1 MNQKEVFDA
10 EALPIH
16 GLFLTKGGGAGFRI
30 PLYQRTYDWKE
41 DNVKRIF
48 EDIGTGLSWRRQEDN
63 SLTFIGTV
71 IFLVEDTD
79 EKDFDNVSM
88 SVVDGQQRLTT
99 ITLMASQL
107 FVALRLNF
115 EKIKEGLESEIEEWV
130 KGEVDYLALQLQDLI
145 YGTIKISGGKVIP
158 FPRIVREYQDNRG
171 KSRHTAY
178 YKSVVGKYLHDFS
191 QNIFK
196 EKVVPFEINV
206 DLDSEGADTFLSNL
220 ESINGFID
228 SIISIE
234 DSDIPLPYLKDFK
247 NRGYYTLFKKID
259 GDPNQ
264 FLTKIIN
271 NCSEL
276 EGLLRLITFTNYLLE
291 CVITTVVTTEEEKY
305 AFEIFDS
312 LNTTGQP
319 LTAIQTFKPQV
330 IRYENDRNGYIGS
343 ESEHYFNNVESYL
356 DKFSNPEKRQN
367 EARDV
372 VIPFALLFDGTKVS
386 RSLDD
391 QRRYLRNAFSHV
403 QKNADKYVADYVRLM
418 DEIVGYKDRFWS
430 SKNLPGQ
437 LTTHPD
443 RKTVLMCLKFLK
455 DMRMTLTIPILTRF
469 YFEAEK
475 QQDMDIFCKAVKAL
489 TAFVVIRRGA
499 TGTTLN
505 IDSDLRSIMSD
516 GGIKKSQNDPLCLG
530 ENFKNSCYDID
541 TFRKYL
547 QGWLTKKRV
556 EIVDKKSWVSKVKIT
571 GLYGPSKYLCKFI
584 LLAAQHNSRVDS
596 DNSNFL
602 KKAKRSKQTDF
613 LNLDTW
619 NSSVYSTIEH
629 IAPDR
634 PSGGWDDEIYKEP
647 YLKDSIGNLTI
658 LPKKENSSVA
668 NKPWKQKK
676 LFYKAFLA
684 KDKDELE
691 IVVKEANNKGI
702 NFSKRLLQL
711 LDQGEQ
717 LPIFETIINVKKWT
731 PKVIKDRSENIASL
745 AWDEI
750 SPWLFNGED

>member
-10 EALPIH
+10 HAMPIH
-16 GLFLTKGGGAGFRI
+16 ELFLIKGGGAGFRI

-41 DNVKRIF
+41 DNIKRIF
-48 EDIGTGLSWRRQEDN
+48 EDIGTGLSWRKQEDN

-71 IFLVEDTD
+71 IFLVESTD

-99 ITLMASQL
+99 ITLMACQL
-107 FVALRLNF
+107 YETLIVNY
-115 EKIKEGLESEIEEWV
+115 EKLKDGLKSADEEWV
-130 KGEVDYLALQLQDLI
+130 KSEVNYLALQLQDLI
-145 YGTIKISGGKVIP
+145 YGTIKISGGRVIP

-171 KSRHTAY
+171 KSTKTAY
-178 YKSVVGKYLHDFS
+178 YKTVVGKYLYDFS
-191 QNIFK
+191 QNIFR
-196 EKVVPFEINV
+196 EKVVPFEINI
-206 DLDSEGADTFLSNL
+206 DIDSEGADSFINNL
-220 ESINGFID
+220 KSINDFID
-228 SIISIE
+228 SITSIE
-234 DSDIPLPYLKDFK
+234 DSDIPLPNLKDFK
-247 NRGYYTLFKKID
+247 KRGYYTLFKKINTD
-259 GDPNQ
+259 HNQ
-264 FLTKIIN
+264 FLTSIIN
-271 NCSEL
+271 NYSEL

-319 LTAIQTFKPQV
+319 LTALQTFKPQV
-330 IRYENDRNGYIGS
+330 IRYENEKSGYIGS
-343 ESEHYFNNVESYL
+343 NSEHYFDKIESYL
-356 DKFSNPEKRQN
+356 DNFKNTERKQN
-367 EARDV
+367 EARDL

-391 QRRYLRNAFSHV
+391 QRRYLRSSFSKLQQNDDNNAQQFVSLLSQTV
-403 QKNADKYVADYVRLM
+403 D
-418 DEIVGYKDRFWS
+418 YKDRFWS

-443 RKTVLMCLKFLK
+443 RKIVLLCLKFLK
-455 DMRMTLTIPILTRF
+455 EMRMTLTIPILTRF

-475 QQDMDIFCKAVKAL
+475 QQDYDIYCNAVKAL

-499 TGTTLN
+499 TGSTLN

-516 GGIKKSQNDPLCLG
+516 GGLKKSQNQPLCLG
-530 ENFKNSCYDID
+530 ESFANPCYDLE
-541 TFRKYL
+541 TFKAYL
-547 QGWLTKKRV
+547 KSWLTKKRI
-556 EIVDKKSWVSKVKIT
+556 EIVDKESWVNRVKT
-571 GLYGPSKYLCKFI
+571 NGLYGPSKYLCKFI
-584 LLAAQHNSRVDS
+584 LLAAQHNSRV
-596 DNSNFL
+596 NLNKPTYL
-602 KKAKRSKQTDF
+602 KKAKRSKETDF

-619 NSSVYSTIEH
+619 NSNVYYTIEH

-634 PSGGWDDEIYKEP
+634 PTGGWDDKIYKEP

-676 LFYKAFLA
+676 HFYKAFLA
-684 KDKDELE
+684 KDKQELMS
-691 IVVKEANNKGI
+691 VVKAAKNEGI
-702 NFSKRLLQL
+702 NFSNRLIQL

-717 LPIFETIINVKKWT
+717 LPIFATIIQVEKWT

-745 AWDEI
+745 TWDEI
-750 SPWLFNGED
+750 SPWLFDD